1 MNLKDAQT
9 RAVHG
14 DRRLV
19 IKMPSG
25 GSISGRWFEDHM
37 LDFVREHGAEHV
49 EVIRDNDVQVTVQ
62 MVR

>member
-1 MNLKDAQT
+1 MNLEDART
-9 RAVHG
+9 KAVHG

-25 GSISGRWFEDHM
+25 GSIGGRWFEDHM
-37 LDFVREHGAEHV
+37 LDFVREHGAEPV